1 MVLNI
6 LLLLSNKAKFIDMTT
21 IHQLKPITV
30 QDEDGNNVTIEYST
44 YIINLERSLLGLKK
58 EMMVFLKNLLNIK
71 DLIVEY
77 EIF

>member
-1 MVLNI
+1 
-6 LLLLSNKAKFIDMTT
+6 MTT
-21 IHQLKPITV
+21 IHQLKSITV

>member
-1 MVLNI
+1 
-6 LLLLSNKAKFIDMTT
+6 MTT
-21 IHQLKPITV
+21 IHQLKPITD
-30 QDEDGNNVTIEYST
+30 QDEDGNDVTIEYST